1 VREHHFEPAKGLPGL
16 LPAGEKVLWQGAPE
30 WRALL
35 SGAFMGRGV
44 ALWFIAIM
52 GWRFGGGLAEGDG
65 LATSAM
71 YAAWTLPV
79 MAAAFAVLSV
89 LAWATARATVYT
101 ITSRRVVI
109 RLGVAISMSVNLP
122 FRKVT
127 AVSLRSLPGGR
138 GDIPLSLGGSER
150 LSWVML
156 WPHARPWRLA
166 RPEPMLRAVPDAARV
181 AALLADAVAAFQAE
195 HGLDI
200 GTDAAA
206 SPARTRPAK
215 TAERPTGGM
224 VAAE

>member
-1 VREHHFEPAKGLPGL
+1 MREHHFEPAKGLPGL
-16 LPAGEKVLWQGAPE
+16 LPAGEKVLWQGAPD

-52 GWRFGGGLAEGDG
+52 GWRFGGGLSEGGGLG
-65 LATSAM
+65 LAAL

-79 MAAAFAVLSV
+79 MAAAFAVMAL

-101 ITSRRVVI
+101 VTNRRVVI

-122 FRKVT
+122 FKKVA
-127 AVSLRSLPGGR
+127 AVALRSLPGGR
-138 GDIPLSLGGSER
+138 GDIPLTMAGAER

-181 AALLADAVAAFQAE
+181 AALLADAVAAYQAE
-195 HGLDI
+195 HGQEL
-200 GTDAAA
+200 GSEAA
-206 SPARTRPAK
+206 PAATRPAK
-215 TAERPTGGM
+215 AAARPAGGM